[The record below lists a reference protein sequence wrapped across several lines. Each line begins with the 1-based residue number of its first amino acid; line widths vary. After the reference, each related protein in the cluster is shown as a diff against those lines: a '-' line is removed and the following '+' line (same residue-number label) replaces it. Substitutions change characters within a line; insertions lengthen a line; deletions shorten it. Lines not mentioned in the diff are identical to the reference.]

1 MEGNYQALIAIAVFF
16 ITYLIIV
23 SERFHRTVAALVGAV
38 VAVFAGL
45 LTWDGALQAVDFN
58 TIGLLIGM
66 MIIVGITRK
75 TGVFEYMA
83 IKAAKRAGGEP
94 LSLLASLS
102 MVTAV
107 LSALLDNVTTVLL
120 IVPVT
125 FAITK
130 QLKINPLPFLIAE
143 ILASN
148 IGGTATLIGDP
159 PNIMIGSATNL
170 GFMDFLLTL
179 SPVIVV
185 IYLITIFWL
194 QHLYRGQLSTSPE
207 QRAEILQ
214 LNEREQIKDPKLLRK
229 CLAVLALTIL
239 GFVLHQY
246 VHLESSLIALAG
258 ASLLLLITEEDV
270 EHALQAVE
278 WPVIFFFAG
287 LFVVVGA
294 LEEAGV
300 IEAVAAWALEATGGN
315 LLPTGLLIL
324 WLSAVASAF
333 VDNIPFVATMIPL
346 IQDMGR
352 LGGITDL
359 NLLWWSLSL
368 GACLGG
374 NGTIIGASANI
385 IVVGMAEKRGVLISF
400 MSFLKLA
407 FPLMLMSIVVSTG
420 YLMLWYL
427 YGHWLAAGVALGLGA
442 VLAVLLKLLHKRL
455 IRSDGEESRTEQH

>member
-1 MEGNYQALIAIAVFF
+1 MDGNYQAMLAIAVFL
-16 ITYLIIV
+16 ITYIVIV

-38 VAVFAGL
+38 VVVFAGL
-45 LTWDGALQAVDFN
+45 ITWDGALQAIDFN

-83 IKAAKRAGGEP
+83 IKAAKMAKGEP
-94 LSLLASLS
+94 LRILASLCLI
-102 MVTAV
+102 TAI

-125 FAITK
+125 FAITV
-130 QLKINPLPFLIAE
+130 QLKINPLPFLVAE

-159 PNIMIGSATNL
+159 PNIMIGSATHL
-170 GFMDFLLTL
+170 GFMDFVFTLT
-179 SPVIVV
+179 PVVVV
-185 IYLITIFWL
+185 IYIITIFCL
-194 QHLYRGQLSTSPE
+194 QYLYRGQLNTSPE
-207 QRAEILQ
+207 RQVEIQR

-229 CLAVLALTIL
+229 CLAVLVLTIL

-270 EHALQAVE
+270 EHALQTVE

-300 IEAVAAWALEATGGN
+300 IEDVAEWALEATGGD

-420 YLMLWYL
+420 YLMIWHL
-427 YGHWLAAGVALGLGA
+427 YGHGLAAGVALGLGV
-442 VLAVLLKLLHKRL
+442 VLVVLSKALHSRL
-455 IRSDGEESRTEQH
+455 IRSDGEKSRIG